1 MANPALEEK
10 MESLLRGHFDDRRQ
24 AFVKA
29 ANDWTTSTT
38 SWSELR
44 KSPQIAAS
52 ALLSKLNQLG
62 SEDEVVVNGIL
73 SGLAADN
80 FPFDPLEA
88 LREGQSYERSP
99 KQDVSIIF
107 PLGGDIALLSAAA
120 TIMPPPFELN
130 EQKRNAV
137 LPLDGPFRTDEA
149 SLKRVAEQVDTA
161 YKAVTAYL
169 AGINSA
175 SISYRNSCIDSVR
188 DKVARHVNMVMVA
201 PDIDGVMAALGIK
214 KVK

>member
-10 MESLLRGHFDDRRQ
+10 MESLLHGHFDDRRQ

-29 ANDWTTSTT
+29 ANDWITSTT

-44 KSPQIAAS
+44 KSQRMAAS
-52 ALLSKLNQLG
+52 IAIAKLNQAD

-73 SGLAADN
+73 AGLAADN

-88 LREGQSYERSP
+88 LREGQGYERSP
-99 KQDVSIIF
+99 RQEVSIIF
-107 PLGGDIALLSAAA
+107 PLGGDVALLSAVAA
-120 TIMPPPFELN
+120 IMPPSFELN
-130 EQKRNAV
+130 ERKRHAI
-137 LPLDGPFRTDEA
+137 LPLDGPFRTDDA

-161 YKAVTAYL
+161 HKTVTAYL
-169 AGINSA
+169 DGINSA
-175 SISYRNSCIDSVR
+175 SISYRNSCIDSMR
-188 DKVARHVNMVMVA
+188 DKVARHVKMVMGA